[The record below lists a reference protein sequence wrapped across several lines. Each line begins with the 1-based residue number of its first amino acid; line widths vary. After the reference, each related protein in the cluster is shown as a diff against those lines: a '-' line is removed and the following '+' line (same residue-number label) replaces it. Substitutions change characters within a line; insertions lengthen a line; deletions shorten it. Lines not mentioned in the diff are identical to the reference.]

1 MKLAPYL
8 VIPALALVAG
18 CDDDHQV
25 PTTVVVNTPPADTG
39 LSVLLTVM
47 VGAAFVSLL
56 VAGVFAWA
64 WAVERRAR
72 REAERALR
80 DAEDTVLALTGQ
92 PMERVRLSMLRRP
105 TSPASQ
111 NQALEGWTE

>member
-1 MKLAPYL
+1 MKLLACL
-8 VIPALALVAG
+8 AVPALVLVAG
-18 CDDDHQV
+18 CDDEHQV
-25 PTTVVVNTPPADTG
+25 PTTVVVNTPPPDTG

-56 VAGVFAWA
+56 VAAVFAWA
-64 WAVERRAR
+64 WAVERRTR
-72 REAERALR
+72 QDAERALR

-92 PMERVRLSMLRRP
+92 PMERVRLSVLRRS
-105 TSPASQ
+105 TSPVSK

>member
-1 MKLAPYL
+1 MKLVAYL
-8 VIPALALVAG
+8 AVPALALIAG
-18 CDDDHQV
+18 CDDEHQV

-56 VAGVFAWA
+56 VAAVFAWA
-64 WAVERRAR
+64 WAAERRTR
-72 REAERALR
+72 RDAERALR

-92 PMERVRLSMLRRP
+92 PMDRVRLSMLRRS
-105 TSPASQ
+105 TSPAFR